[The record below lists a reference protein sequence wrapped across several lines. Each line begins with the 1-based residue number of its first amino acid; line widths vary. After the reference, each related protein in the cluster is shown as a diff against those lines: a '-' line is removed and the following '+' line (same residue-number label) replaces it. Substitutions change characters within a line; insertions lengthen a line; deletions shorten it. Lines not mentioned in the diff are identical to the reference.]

1 MTMKKIFT
9 IILLLCG
16 VMTVSAQDYV
26 YVKHYSNN
34 AYRRTLIFSK
44 FEKTQG
50 RDSIVFDIPSS
61 ELGTVE
67 AEEPSIVTSYYARV
81 AAQRPTGEYV
91 LVGAEY
97 GICYSDTKAEPT
109 VSDSKKAFEG
119 DVYSH
124 FEGTDTPQ
132 IPYWEITLDDL
143 KADATYNYRAYVT
156 LGGVTVY
163 SEPKS
168 FHTSKSVF

>member
-1 MTMKKIFT
+1 MKKITT

-16 VMTVSAQDYV
+16 VMTASAQNYV
-26 YVKHYSNN
+26 YIKHYSNN
-34 AYRRTLIFSK
+34 RFKRTFTVAR
-44 FEKTQG
+44 FDKTQA
-50 RDSIVFDIPSS
+50 RDSIVFDISPADI
-61 ELGTVE
+61 GTVDVE
-67 AEEPSIVTSYYARV
+67 APSVVTSYYARV
-81 AAQRPTGEYV
+81 AAQRPTGAYV
-91 LVGAEY
+91 LVDAEY

-109 VSDSKKAFEG
+109 VSDTKKAFEG

-124 FEGTDTPQ
+124 YEGTDTPQ

-156 LGGVTVY
+156 LGGITVY

-168 FHTSKSVF
+168 FHTSKSIF